1 MRRTRWATRSSASS
15 SICAVWIS
23 PFEVLAINAGS
34 WDTSFAV
41 LKLLAAEVPEL
52 RVLDK
57 DVGARVYVRGAAEAR
72 GSSVVFMEADRVP
85 MSLSPLGWTLSRL
98 AGGTEAVVVRSRWI
112 AARRL
117 PALPAIARAR
127 GRGDLFERSFEREA
141 AELRLEVVG
150 TARRVPTGLLAPGL
164 APFGRLTAALAR
176 PSAASPELLEFERC
190 GSS

>member
-1 MRRTRWATRSSASS
+1 MKPVKSAFPDVSVVLVVRNVEDKVGGAVKRIVQHLRSLDQS
-15 SICAVWIS
+15 
-23 PFEVLAINAGS
+23 FEVLAINGGS

-41 LKLLAAEVPEL
+41 LKLLATEAPEL
-52 RVLDK
+52 RLHDK

-72 GSSVVFMEADRVP
+72 GSTVVFMEADRVP
-85 MSLSPLGWTLSRL
+85 QSLSPLGWTLSRL

-141 AELRLEVVG
+141 AELRLEVAG
-150 TARRVPTGLLAPGL
+150 TARRVPSGLLAPVWRLL
-164 APFGRLTAALAR
+164 AA
-176 PSAASPELLEFERC
+176 
-190 GSS
+190 

>member
-1 MRRTRWATRSSASS
+1 MKPGRSAFPDVSVVLVVRNAEDKVGSAVKRIVQHLRGLDQS
-15 SICAVWIS
+15 
-23 PFEVLAINAGS
+23 FEVLAINAGS

-41 LKLLAAEVPEL
+41 LKLQAAEMPEL

-57 DVGARVYVRGAAEAR
+57 DVGARVYVRGAAESR

-127 GRGDLFERSFEREA
+127 GEVFERSFEREA
-141 AELRLEVVG
+141 AELRLEVAG
-150 TARRVPTGLLAPGL
+150 TARRVPSGLLGPVWRLL
-164 APFGRLTAALAR
+164 AA
-176 PSAASPELLEFERC
+176 
-190 GSS
+190 

>member
-1 MRRTRWATRSSASS
+1 MKPGRSAFPDVSVVLVVRNAEDKVGSAARRIVQHLRSLDQS
-15 SICAVWIS
+15 
-23 PFEVLAINAGS
+23 FEVLAINAGS

-41 LKLLAAEVPEL
+41 LKLLAVEVPEL

-72 GSSVVFMEADRVP
+72 GSSVVFMDADRVP

-141 AELRLEVVG
+141 AELRLEVAG
-150 TARRVPTGLLAPGL
+150 TARRVPSRLLAPVWRLL
-164 APFGRLTAALAR
+164 AA
-176 PSAASPELLEFERC
+176 
-190 GSS
+190 

>member
-1 MRRTRWATRSSASS
+1 MKPGKSAFPDVSVVLVVRNAEDKVGS
-15 SICAVWIS
+15 AVKRIVQHLRGLDQS
-23 PFEVLAINAGS
+23 FEVLAINAGS

-41 LKLLAAEVPEL
+41 LKLLAVEVPEL

-127 GRGDLFERSFEREA
+127 GRRELFERSFEREA
-141 AELRLEVVG
+141 SELRLEVAG
-150 TARRVPTGLLAPGL
+150 TARRVPSGLLAPVWRLL
-164 APFGRLTAALAR
+164 AA
-176 PSAASPELLEFERC
+176 
-190 GSS
+190 

>member
-1 MRRTRWATRSSASS
+1 MVLVVRNAEDKVGSAVRRIVQHLRSLDQS
-15 SICAVWIS
+15 
-23 PFEVLAINAGS
+23 FEVLAINAGS

-98 AGGTEAVVVRSRWI
+98 AGGHRGRGGAQPLDRRPPPAGPAGHRPGPRPRRAVR
-112 AARRL
+112 AQL
-117 PALPAIARAR
+117 RAR
-127 GRGDLFERSFEREA
+127 GGRA
-141 AELRLEVVG
+141 ARWRWP
-150 TARRVPTGLLAPGL
+150 ARPAASRAGLLAPVWRLL
-164 APFGRLTAALAR
+164 AA
-176 PSAASPELLEFERC
+176 
-190 GSS
+190 